1 LNFLIF
7 LILQVNEQEKLRK
20 KGRRTRI
27 GSLELLNFV
36 VFPRK
41 ELSGRKGFLRRGLEP
56 FL

>member
-1 LNFLIF
+1 MNFLIF